1 MFRKPFGLDRKPV
14 HTRSLIAERSGTSA
28 PPTWM
33 EHRKHGIHQ
42 RHFAST
48 DPSGTCGPGNPDNV
62 QSRPIKPLRSPVGE
76 PARAYTAGVH
86 AHTGNVREQAFGS
99 LLWYCHTMVAET
111 ATPAGLRITTATR
124 LRLHSLRLGASVI
137 PREYRTV
144 RKSKGPVRQYCRTG
158 PKYVEVFCF

>member
-1 MFRKPFGLDRKPV
+1 MEYINGISQVRILRERAGRE
-14 HTRSLIAERSGTSA
+14 TRSMFS
-28 PPTWM
+28 
-33 EHRKHGIHQ
+33 
-42 RHFAST
+42 
-48 DPSGTCGPGNPDNV
+48 PGLN
-62 QSRPIKPLRSPVGE
+62 KPLRSPVGE
-76 PARAYTAGVH
+76 PTRAYTAGGH

-124 LRLHSLRLGASVI
+124 LRLHSLRPSASVI
-137 PREYRTV
+137 PRGYRTV